1 MPKTRT
7 STRRGAPRNCRPA
20 GFTLVEV
27 IVVVGIIGLL
37 LSLTFPALGSIK
49 LAALNAKDISQIRQ
63 LGLAHRVYQ
72 QVHSDAFVDVGL
84 PHGGY
89 GDTARS
95 FSETLQ
101 SYTSAE
107 IMRSPLDRSSYWE
120 AGLLEDGSEAPVRRR
135 TSYGMNNYLS
145 RNYSPMVAIEG
156 PAAATDR
163 MTRIK
168 QPDKVVCFLHM
179 TETGSYAVSDH
190 PHVESW
196 SFGSQPWKLASNQIA
211 VSAAEGEVKIQE
223 MAKSNYGFLDGSVDT
238 REFNRV
244 YENAQFNAFDP
255 NAGIPLSEF

>member
-120 AGLLEDGSEAPVRRR
+120 ARLGDCSTKRP
-135 TSYGMNNYLS
+135 
-145 RNYSPMVAIEG
+145 
-156 PAAATDR
+156 
-163 MTRIK
+163 
-168 QPDKVVCFLHM
+168 
-179 TETGSYAVSDH
+179 
-190 PHVESW
+190 
-196 SFGSQPWKLASNQIA
+196 KLAS
-211 VSAAEGEVKIQE
+211 GC
-223 MAKSNYGFLDGSVDT
+223 
-238 REFNRV
+238 
-244 YENAQFNAFDP
+244 
-255 NAGIPLSEF
+255 